1 MQLNNA
7 CTRFT
12 PVTKSTA
19 RGRVRDETKRAA
31 ILSAALQIVE
41 TDGLGK
47 LGMEGIATRA
57 GVSKVTIYRWWSHPG
72 EVLIDGLL
80 DAVEPSLAWH
90 DTGDFVHDWGRQL
103 NAVVR
108 FLNGPHGSVARA
120 VVGAAQAD
128 EGVRNA
134 YLTRFHLPRRIEIKS
149 RIEEAIQRGQL
160 TPETDADTLMDLV
173 YGALYYR
180 LLIGHLPLTQRRT
193 QQILTMA
200 LRGTGPLL

>member
-1 MQLNNA
+1 MPA
-7 CTRFT
+7 
-12 PVTKSTA
+12 TKTTA

-47 LGMEGIATRA
+47 LSMEGIANRA
-57 GVSKVTIYRWWSHPG
+57 GVSKVTVYRWWSHPG
-72 EVLIDGLL
+72 EVLVDSLL
-80 DAVEPSLAWH
+80 NVVEPSLAWQ

-108 FLNGPHGSVARA
+108 FLNGPHGAVARA
-120 VVGAAQAD
+120 VMGAAQAD
-128 EGVRNA
+128 EGVREA
-134 YLTRFHLPRRIEIKS
+134 YLTRFHQPRRVDIKAHVD
-149 RIEEAIQRGQL
+149 EAIRTGQL
-160 TPETDADTLMDLV
+160 DPETDSDTLIDLV

-193 QQILTMA
+193 RQILTTA
-200 LRGTGPLL
+200 LQGAVSRQ

>member
-1 MQLNNA
+1 M
-7 CTRFT
+7 
-12 PVTKSTA
+12 TKATG

-31 ILSAALQIVE
+31 ILSAALEIVE

-47 LGMEGIATRA
+47 LSMEGIAARA
-57 GVSKVTIYRWWSHPG
+57 GVSKVTLYRWWSHPG

-80 DAVEPSLAWH
+80 DAVEPSLAWR

-108 FLNGPHGSVARA
+108 FLNGPHGTVARA

-128 EGVRNA
+128 EGVRKA
-134 YLTRFHLPRRIEIKS
+134 YLTRFHLPRRTEIRS
-149 RIEEAIQRGQL
+149 RVEEAVNRGQL
-160 TPETDADTLMDLV
+160 APETDADTLMDLV

-180 LLIGHLPLTQRRT
+180 LLIGHLPLTPRRT
-193 QQILTMA
+193 GQILAMA
-200 LRGTGPLL
+200 LHGTGPQPARG